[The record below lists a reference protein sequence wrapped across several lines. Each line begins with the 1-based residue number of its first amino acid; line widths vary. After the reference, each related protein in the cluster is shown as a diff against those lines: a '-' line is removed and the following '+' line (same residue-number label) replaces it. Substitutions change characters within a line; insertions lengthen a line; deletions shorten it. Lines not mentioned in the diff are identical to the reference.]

1 VEPDGG
7 GAEVSESS
15 KKVVFATPTLTRPL
29 MQYVDA
35 LEASVPAIEAAGW
48 QHEAVFEVGCPY
60 ISAARATMTRK
71 ALDAG
76 ADVICYL
83 DHDLSWGP
91 EDIKT
96 LLETEGD
103 VVAGLYRFKRDD
115 EETYMGTVLTDA
127 NDRPIVRADGCI
139 KGDKVPAGFLK
150 ITKEAIRRFM
160 KAYPDLLYGE
170 PDRYSVDLFNH
181 GAIDGVWFGEDYAF
195 SKRWQALGGDI
206 WIVPDLDIT
215 HWASVSRRVS
225 SNLRYHSEKA
235 FPGNFH
241 RLLLAQPG
249 GSEAPAL

>member
-1 VEPDGG
+1 MTET
-7 GAEVSESS
+7 
-15 KKVVFATPTLTRPL
+15 KKVVFCTPTLTRPL
-29 MQYVDA
+29 MQYIDA

-91 EDIKT
+91 EDIKV

-127 NDRPIVRADGCI
+127 NDRPITREDGCI

-150 ITKEAIRRFM
+150 ITKEAIDRLM
-160 KAYPDLLYGE
+160 QAHPELVYG
-170 PDRYSVDLFNH
+170 PRYNPSIDLFNH
-181 GAIDGVWFGEDYAF
+181 GAHLGVWWGEDYALCR
-195 SKRWQALGGDI
+195 RWRALGEDI
-206 WIVPDLDIT
+206 WIVPTLHIT
-215 HWASVSRRVS
+215 HWASVSHRVT
-225 SNLRYHSEKA
+225 SNLRYHSEKP
-235 FPGNFH
+235 FPGCFH
-241 RLLLAQPG
+241 DFLMRQPG
-249 GSEAPAL
+249 GSKSVI